1 MKLFRKKMHA
11 QALVECGWVKYLY
24 EIRPDVLLGPH
35 ETFKTMSE
43 PVTPLSAD
51 ETAALVLRKFRV
63 VFNAIRTHFREIEK
77 EAGIGGAQVWALSL
91 IRATPGAGV
100 GHIAKSMDIHQ
111 STASNLV
118 KTLVGKKLITLT
130 KSVSDKRS
138 VELKITAEG
147 AKILRK
153 IPGPFEGVLPIALA
167 TLPIATLERL
177 NKDLGELTLA
187 LRADDDAGNIPLA
200 SL

>member
-1 MKLFRKKMHA
+1 
-11 QALVECGWVKYLY
+11 
-24 EIRPDVLLGPH
+24 
-35 ETFKTMSE
+35 MSE

-51 ETAALVLRKFRV
+51 ETAAQVLRKFRV

-100 GHIAKSMDIHQ
+100 GHISKSMDIHQ

-118 KTLVGKKLITLT
+118 KALVGKKLITLT
-130 KSVSDKRS
+130 KSVADKRS

-167 TLPIATLERL
+167 TLPLATLERL
-177 NKDLGELTLA
+177 NQDLADLTVA
-187 LRADDDAGNIPLA
+187 LRADDDAGGIPLA

>member
-1 MKLFRKKMHA
+1 MA
-11 QALVECGWVKYLY
+11 
-24 EIRPDVLLGPH
+24 
-35 ETFKTMSE
+35 E
-43 PVTPLSAD
+43 PAATPLSTD
-51 ETAALVLRKFRV
+51 DTAAQVLRKFRV
-63 VFNAIRTHFREIEK
+63 VFNAIRSHFRELEK

-91 IRATPGAGV
+91 IHTTPGAGV

-138 VELKITAEG
+138 VELHITAEG
-147 AKILRK
+147 SKILRK

-177 NKDLGELTLA
+177 NKDLADLTLA
-187 LRADDDAGNIPLA
+187 LRADEDAGSIPLA
-200 SL
+200 NL